1 VVKCDGS
8 FDSSHVALLVLN
20 EEEVEVDEVKDEEVE
35 VFEGRVVVA
44 VAFDVAL
51 KALAEGIID
60 TEDGRRGA

>member
-20 EEEVEVDEVKDEEVE
+20 EEEVDEVKDEEVE